1 MKRRLALGQHPWIRH
16 LRLPFNLMLAPI
28 YLYGAAAG
36 AAAVGLGRPLADPS
50 FWLAFVSL
58 HLFLYGGTTAFNS
71 YYDRDEGP
79 IGGMLSPPSVSRGL
93 LPFSLA
99 VQAIGLALAIPVG
112 PSFVTAWIGLF
123 LLFAAYSHP
132 SVRLKAHPLTA
143 MTAIA
148 FGQGA
153 IGFALGWL
161 VFAPASGLLG
171 ASAVV
176 RMALTAS
183 IVTGLYVVTQSYQVD
198 EDRRRGDR
206 TLPVLLGP
214 APALR
219 WATAILAPGGLA
231 WVVDLAGWAGG
242 WAAIVATT
250 VLAAVG
256 IAVWAWAARI
266 EAMSTRTNF
275 QIAMAIV
282 TAASVTAGGL
292 LIVALARGPGG

>member
-1 MKRRLALGQHPWIRH
+1 MRPWVALGRHPWFRH

-28 YLYGAAAG
+28 YLYGAASG
-36 AAAVGLGRPLADPS
+36 AAVVGLERPLADPS

-79 IGGMLSPPSVSRGL
+79 IGGMLTPPPVSDGL

-112 PSFVTAWIGLF
+112 RSFVTAWICLF

-132 SVRLKAHPLTA
+132 AVRLKARPAAA
-143 MTAIA
+143 MAAIA
-148 FGQGA
+148 VGQGA

-171 ASAVV
+171 AGTIV

-198 EDRRRGDR
+198 DDRRRGDR
-206 TLPVLLGP
+206 TLPVLVGP
-214 APALR
+214 ATALR
-219 WATAILAPGGLA
+219 WSTAILAPGGVA
-231 WVVDLAGWAGG
+231 WVVDLAGWAGR
-242 WAAIVATT
+242 WAALAAAA
-250 VLAAVG
+250 VLAGVG
-256 IAVWAWAARI
+256 IAVWVWAARI
-266 EAMSTRTNF
+266 DAMSTRANF

-282 TAASVTAGGL
+282 SVASVTAGGL
-292 LIVALARGPGG
+292 LIVALARAFGG